1 MKKIIILG
9 ASGSIGTQTVDICLK
24 YPDEIELVGASVG
37 SNVSYLKDLLSKV
50 PLKYACTKE
59 KCEELKILYPN
70 TTFFYGDEGLIR
82 MTEVEEYNLL
92 VNALVGFS
100 GFKPT
105 LSAIVNHKDIALAN
119 KETLV
124 VAGDLI
130 KQALKE
136 NDVTLYPIDS
146 EHSAIFQC
154 LLGSDKRDVKRLI
167 ITGSGGSFRDLKRD
181 ELKNVSLKDALKH
194 PVWNMGNKI
203 TIDSATMMNKG
214 FEIIEAHY
222 LFDIPYDEI
231 DVVLHSES
239 IIHSFVEFKD
249 GSLMAQMSN
258 PDMHLPI
265 QYAIL
270 YPRHM
275 ESYSYNQLDLGKLG
289 SLHFKEMDYERYPL
303 VKIAKEVGKFGGN
316 LGAVLNAAN
325 DKAVELF
332 LDGKISFLDIEKSVI
347 DTIGHAKYIKHP
359 TLDEIMQSHKWAERY
374 VRKMWNQ

>member
-1 MKKIIILG
+1 
-9 ASGSIGTQTVDICLK
+9 
-24 YPDEIELVGASVG
+24 
-37 SNVSYLKDLLSKV
+37 
-50 PLKYACTKE
+50 
-59 KCEELKILYPN
+59 
-70 TTFFYGDEGLIR
+70 
-82 MTEVEEYNLL
+82 
-92 VNALVGFS
+92 
-100 GFKPT
+100 
-105 LSAIVNHKDIALAN
+105 
-119 KETLV
+119 
-124 VAGDLI
+124 
-130 KQALKE
+130 
-136 NDVTLYPIDS
+136 
-146 EHSAIFQC
+146 
-154 LLGSDKRDVKRLI
+154 
-167 ITGSGGSFRDLKRD
+167 
-181 ELKNVSLKDALKH
+181 
-194 PVWNMGNKI
+194 MGNKI

>member
-1 MKKIIILG
+1 
-9 ASGSIGTQTVDICLK
+9 
-24 YPDEIELVGASVG
+24 
-37 SNVSYLKDLLSKV
+37 
-50 PLKYACTKE
+50 
-59 KCEELKILYPN
+59 EELKILYPN

-181 ELKNVSLKDALKH
+181 ELKNVSLEDALKH

>member
-1 MKKIIILG
+1 MELNNVIYTRYADDIII
-9 ASGSIGTQTVDICLK
+9 S
-24 YPDEIELVGASVG
+24 
-37 SNVSYLKDLLSKV
+37 
-50 PLKYACTKE
+50 
-59 KCEELKILYPN
+59 
-70 TTFFYGDEGLIR
+70 
-82 MTEVEEYNLL
+82 
-92 VNALVGFS
+92 
-100 GFKPT
+100 FKT
-105 LSAIVNHKDIALAN
+105 D
-119 KETLV
+119 
-124 VAGDLI
+124 
-130 KQALKE
+130 
-136 NDVTLYPIDS
+136 
-146 EHSAIFQC
+146 
-154 LLGSDKRDVKRLI
+154 
-167 ITGSGGSFRDLKRD
+167 
-181 ELKNVSLKDALKH
+181 
-194 PVWNMGNKI
+194 
-203 TIDSATMMNKG
+203 
-214 FEIIEAHY
+214 
-222 LFDIPYDEI
+222 
-231 DVVLHSES
+231 
-239 IIHSFVEFKD
+239 SFVEFKD